1 MGEGADTMGNE
12 ALFTASLFITGSVL
26 RQLNVRSE
34 PDIET

>member
-1 MGEGADTMGNE
+1 MGERADTMGNVT
-12 ALFTASLFITGSVL
+12 LFTALLLITESAL